1 MSAEFCAAAGVVAME
16 LGVGDV
22 LGLQQGIAITAPSP
36 RDSDLGLLKRA
47 GLTQAAA
54 AAPYPSPFLDE
65 EKMLRFSKAAHTL
78 HSGLD
83 ASSVLINTF
92 FPHASSFFLSIH
104 MHCRTGDITPHVHG
118 LGWICSLQNMLD
130 RGSKTVSRGSVK

>member
-92 FPHASSFFLSIH
+92 FPHASSFFLPSSH
-104 MHCRTGDITPHVHG
+104 PYGDITPHVHV

-130 RGSKTVSRGSVK
+130 RGSKTVSSGSVK